1 MYQVNLDDNI
11 LYIPGDKNYMID
23 SPVLDIA
30 LGESGSFTFICPKT
44 NPLYSNIQNRKSMI
58 SVCRDGEEIFYGEIR
73 NQEKDFMGNKK
84 VSCAGVLAYLSDSI
98 QPQNEY
104 HDMSPSQLLRLWI
117 AEHNKMVENRKEFI
131 VGQVTVTDSN
141 DSLYRY
147 TNYET
152 TLECIRSKLIDRLGG
167 YIVLRHEGDKLYL
180 DWLKMEDIGVLS
192 TQTISFG
199 ENLLDYTENLSAD
212 EIASAVIPLGA
223 EMETKESDVNA
234 LKQYVDITSVNDGKN
249 YIVSQAAHQKFGWVC
264 SVQHWKDVHVPSNLL
279 RKGQEWLTDS
289 QFENITLHLKA
300 LDLSIVDVDYESFKL
315 GDKIRCTASP
325 YGMDK
330 IFPVLKLS
338 IPLLKP
344 EETRI
349 ELGSSKAKGYIEQTN
364 QSYSGLV
371 EEAETSR
378 KIVNAKIKD
387 AVDNLTAQMQ
397 NNKGGYKLSEYDEQG
412 RWLRD
417 LYMDTMD
424 RGNNEY
430 LYASWS

>member
-1 MYQVNLDDNI
+1 
-11 LYIPGDKNYMID
+11 
-23 SPVLDIA
+23 
-30 LGESGSFTFICPKT
+30 
-44 NPLYSNIQNRKSMI
+44 
-58 SVCRDGEEIFYGEIR
+58 
-73 NQEKDFMGNKK
+73 
-84 VSCAGVLAYLSDSI
+84 
-98 QPQNEY
+98 
-104 HDMSPSQLLRLWI
+104 
-117 AEHNKMVENRKEFI
+117 
-131 VGQVTVTDSN
+131 
-141 DSLYRY
+141 
-147 TNYET
+147 
-152 TLECIRSKLIDRLGG
+152 
-167 YIVLRHEGDKLYL
+167 
-180 DWLKMEDIGVLS
+180 
-192 TQTISFG
+192 
-199 ENLLDYTENLSAD
+199 
-212 EIASAVIPLGA
+212 
-223 EMETKESDVNA
+223 
-234 LKQYVDITSVNDGKN
+234 
-249 YIVSQAAHQKFGWVC
+249 
-264 SVQHWKDVHVPSNLL
+264 
-279 RKGQEWLTDS
+279 
-289 QFENITLHLKA
+289 
-300 LDLSIVDVDYESFKL
+300 
-315 GDKIRCTASP
+315 
-325 YGMDK
+325 MDK